1 MEWLSRLLGRSHTG
15 CRGTLQAIY
24 VAERAGEPMREM
36 PSAEITMEGLDGDRY
51 ARGDGFWKA
60 TDGCQVTLIAEEDL
74 SRAQRRSG
82 IPLAHGEHR
91 RNLVVGGLAIAS
103 MEHRQLRIGAA
114 VLTWLRPRPP
124 CGYLDSITRPGTA
137 KALGRRS
144 GICLRVVS
152 GGTIRVGD
160 AVEIIHTPDRR
171 RG

>member
-1 MEWLSRLLGRSHTG
+1 
-15 CRGTLQAIY
+15 
-24 VAERAGEPMREM
+24 
-36 PSAEITMEGLDGDRY
+36 MEGLDGDRY

-74 SRAQRRSG
+74 SRAQWRSG

-91 RNLVVGGLAIAS
+91 RNLVVRGLAIAS
-103 MEHRQLRIGAA
+103 MAHRQLRIGTA
-114 VLTWLRPRPP
+114 VLAWLRPRPP
-124 CGYLDSITRPGTA
+124 CGYLDSVTRPGTA

-160 AVEIIHTPDRR
+160 PVEIIHTSDRT